1 MWKLHSVCPVP
12 PWALLSP
19 NVNNNRNPVVGWGWG
34 IWFSSVYIGH
44 FAFFPRSVQKA
55 SEKKTAAHHMP
66 FLCPGLG
73 EPWCMFSPNEDWIWA
88 ASACFYLFLT
98 DSHKADIPLC
108 WAKRM
113 LNSEVGASGACW
125 TDFSL
130 TLTLSYNQHF
140 PEIDKSLQGYMNL
153 RLRRETLIKQLNCQS
168 EVTLKVSL
176 FERKHNGAIF
186 MLTIQS
192 HAWPVGP
199 TAALARMAYNAS
211 SSWRAWG

>member
-1 MWKLHSVCPVP
+1 MWTTTETRLWGGGGASGFLQFTSDTLLFFLDQYKRLQKRKQLLITCPFCALGSVSPGVCFPQMRIGSG
-12 PWALLSP
+12 LLLL
-19 NVNNNRNPVVGWGWG
+19 
-34 IWFSSVYIGH
+34 
-44 FAFFPRSVQKA
+44 AFIC
-55 SEKKTAAHHMP
+55 
-66 FLCPGLG
+66 FLLILTRQTFHCA
-73 EPWCMFSPNEDWIWA
+73 ERRECWI
-88 ASACFYLFLT
+88 
-98 DSHKADIPLC
+98 
-108 WAKRM
+108 
-113 LNSEVGASGACW
+113 SEVGASGACW

-130 TLTLSYNQHF
+130 ALTLSYNQHF
-140 PEIDKSLQGYMNL
+140 PEINKSLQGYMNL

-176 FERKHNGAIF
+176 FERKHNGVIF